1 MKTLLFTVGGDDD
14 FQALQFEE
22 WSVISA
28 EDLARMR
35 YIDMDDE
42 NDIDY
47 FNHTIIDDIGEYETS
62 IPCKL
67 QVIKGTI
74 PKDFV
79 EYIRNE
85 VQDYDSSKSK
95 QFYLF
100 EVE

>member
-1 MKTLLFTVGGDDD
+1 MNKIAIVTDST
-14 FQALQFEE
+14 A
-22 WSVISA
+22 
-28 EDLARMR
+28 
-35 YIDMDDE
+35 Y
-42 NDIDY
+42 
-47 FNHTIIDDIGEYETS
+47 
-62 IPCKL
+62 
-67 QVIKGTI
+67 I